1 MESAQEQH
9 NPFSM
14 KQAKP
19 QKLSLQ
25 HQVTLA
31 ISHSHLD
38 EVDEN
43 FDEVNAHA
51 DDEDDDEGF
60 KETICDID
68 MNEEEEEEDIDIYT
82 NVGAKK
88 NLSIGSTLQGIA
100 QMTLPQKTMSFSPN
114 PNVFGQSFDMNADD
128 ENSMYGEDNIS
139 IMSPGAIDHEIYKK
153 PTLRTEG
160 ANAYNLI
167 EQCLKLCDNIDWEEH
182 LQNFKDNKVCDK
194 RVRGLSA
201 HDWKELLPAIGVRN
215 EFIELWNKLENR
227 MGQ

>member
-1 MESAQEQH
+1 
-9 NPFSM
+9 M

-43 FDEVNAHA
+43 FDEMNANAHA
-51 DDEDDDEGF
+51 DDEDDEGF

-153 PTLRTEG
+153 PTLRTE
-160 ANAYNLI
+160 
-167 EQCLKLCDNIDWEEH
+167 
-182 LQNFKDNKVCDK
+182 
-194 RVRGLSA
+194 
-201 HDWKELLPAIGVRN
+201 
-215 EFIELWNKLENR
+215 
-227 MGQ
+227 